1 MLNPPTRCCPVWLAA
16 RVILQGAIMRFES
29 AIVLALK
36 SLLCLGCLWLAGL
49 QVLAVGRLGCD
60 GERYP
65 PSVLYAVFAAIPVLA
80 FYLWSSLMRKGL
92 ILHVVA
98 VRALFAAAVAIQL
111 AQVALAVALTPQCE
125 SLLSIV
131 LVPAGLALFYVMAA
145 LALLFGDAYLGVL
158 RGVIRSLAVRFDT
171 APAVP
176 AAPVPRRRVKRKRG
190 RSRRG

>member
-1 MLNPPTRCCPVWLAA
+1 M
-16 RVILQGAIMRFES
+16 RVES
-29 AIVLALK
+29 ALVLAFK

-92 ILHVVA
+92 IRLHVVA
-98 VRALFAAAVAIQL
+98 VRALFVAAVAIQL
-111 AQVALAVALTPQCE
+111 AQLALVVVLTPQCE
-125 SLLSIV
+125 SLLSVV

-158 RGVIRSLAVRFDT
+158 RGVIRLLAVRFDT

-176 AAPVPRRRVKRKRG
+176 AAPVPRRRLKRRRG